1 MRLAFWLYEGTALHG
16 ISRVTNSMK
25 GVHTVYHAPQ
35 GDDYITATYTMLERT
50 PEFPG
55 LSISVVRGRDL
66 AQGVSRLPNTLQQV
80 EQHYHPELTVIAPS
94 CSTALLQEDLHQLAA
109 HSGVPPEK
117 LMVYALNPFR
127 VSENEAA
134 DGLFT
139 ELVKR
144 YATAQD
150 KTAMPSVNILGFTSL
165 GFHLRANLTS
175 LIRILQTLGI
185 AVNVVAPWGGSIG
198 DLAKLPAAWL
208 NIAPYREI
216 GANAAAYLEEQFA
229 MPALYD
235 IPIGVNPTLRWIE
248 LLLEKI
254 NAMAVARGVA
264 PIEMPPLKAFSLDGM
279 SAPSGVPWFARTADM
294 DSFSNKRAFVF
305 GDATHTVGIV
315 KFLRDELGMQICGAG
330 TYLAQHADWMRKELE
345 GYLPG
350 ALMVTDRFQDVAS
363 VIEDEMPDLV
373 CGTQMERHS
382 CRKLDVPCMV
392 ICPPT
397 HIENHLLGYY
407 PFFGFAGAD
416 VIADRVYVSCKLGL
430 EKHLIDFFGD
440 AGLEYEEDAPASNVA
455 SGVEP
460 STPSV
465 SSEVSASSSAS
476 PEASAPTPSPD
487 GDMVWTDDAEAMLK
501 KVPFFV
507 RKKVR
512 KNTENFARGIGE
524 PTITLEVFRKAKES
538 LGG

>member
-50 PEFPG
+50 PQFPG

-66 AQGVSRLPNTLQQV
+66 AQGVSRLPTTLQQV
-80 EQHYHPELTVIAPS
+80 DNHYHPELIVIAPS

-109 HSGVPPEK
+109 HSGVPNER

-144 YATAQD
+144 YAVSQE
-150 KTAMPSVNILGFTSL
+150 KTVAPSVNILGFTSL

-175 LIRILQTLGI
+175 ITRMLQTLGI
-185 AVNVVAPWGGSIG
+185 TVNVVAPWGSSIE
-198 DLAKLPAAWL
+198 DLGRLPAAWL
-208 NIAPYREI
+208 NIAPYQEI
-216 GANAAAYLEEQFA
+216 GVNAAAYLEETFS
-229 MPALYD
+229 MPSLTEAPL
-235 IPIGVNPTLRWIE
+235 GVEPTMAWLRS
-248 LLLEKI
+248 LLEKL
-254 NAMAVARGVA
+254 NTTGAERGV
-264 PIEMPPLKAFSLDGM
+264 PPLVMPNLKAFSLDGL

-294 DSFSNKRAFVF
+294 ESFSNKKAFVF

-315 KFLRDELGMQICGAG
+315 KFLRDELGMQIIGAG
-330 TYLAQHADWMRKELE
+330 TYLEQHADWVRKELE

-350 ALMVTDRFQDVAS
+350 ALMVTDRFQDVAQ

-392 ICPPT
+392 VCPPT

-416 VIADRVYVSCKLGL
+416 VIADRVYLSCKLGL

-440 AGLEYEEDAPASNVA
+440 AGLEYDESAQATEAHVAQSDSNGELSSTVERASAV
-455 SGVEP
+455 V
-460 STPSV
+460 
-465 SSEVSASSSAS
+465 
-476 PEASAPTPSPD
+476 PEASEISDD
-487 GDMVWTDDAEAMLK
+487 GEMKWSDEAETMLK

-524 PTITLEVFRKAKES
+524 PVITVEVFRKAKES